1 MNAFQTRPLV
11 LQSRG
16 AIEPCSR
23 CDARSRS
30 VCNAIPD
37 TGLRRLGE
45 AATTHTVASGSTF
58 VTEGEPASAFFNI
71 TGGSAKLYK
80 LLPDGRRQITGF
92 VGVGHFLGLAVSA
105 TYAFSAEA
113 IEHVRYCR
121 FSRAKLRA
129 LLDDFP
135 AMEKRLLQVA
145 SNELVA
151 AQEQMLLLGRKTA
164 RERVASFLLAQ
175 SRLGVICQTPRVQ
188 FALPMT
194 RGDIADYVGLTIETV
209 SRTLTK
215 LRSDGLVDIP
225 NATDI
230 VICNRPAMERIA
242 EGMT

>member
-1 MNAFQTRPLV
+1 MTALATRPIVLV
-11 LQSRG
+11 PRG
-16 AIEPCSR
+16 ATEPCAR
-23 CDARSRS
+23 CDARAQS
-30 VCNAIPD
+30 VCNAIPEPQ
-37 TGLRRLGE
+37 LRRLAE
-45 AATTHTVASGSTF
+45 AATIGTAAPGSSF
-58 VTEGEPASAFFNI
+58 ISEGDPAGAFFNM
-71 TGGSAKLYK
+71 TEGTAKLYK
-80 LLPDGRRQITGF
+80 LMPDGRRQITGF
-92 VGVGHFLGLAVSA
+92 VGVGHFLGLAVSD

-113 IEHVRYCR
+113 IEPVRYCR
-121 FSRAKLRA
+121 FSRTRLRA

-135 AMEKRLLQVA
+135 AMEQRLLQVA

-175 SRLGVICQTPRVQ
+175 SWLGVVCQTPRAR

-215 LRSDGLVDIP
+215 LRAEGLVDIP
-225 NATDI
+225 NTTEM
-230 VICNRPAMERIA
+230 VIRNRAALERIA